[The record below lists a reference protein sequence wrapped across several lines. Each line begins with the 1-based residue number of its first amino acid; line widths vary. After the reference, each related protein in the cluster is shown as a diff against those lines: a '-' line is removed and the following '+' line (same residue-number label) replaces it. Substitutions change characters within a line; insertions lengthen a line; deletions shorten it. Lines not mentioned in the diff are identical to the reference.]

1 MAGFAVVASP
11 VAGGGA
17 TGGAGVLGDVFTAA
31 APRAPARADAAGA
44 LALPAFAEAVFR
56 EGDVGADAVGVGTFE
71 AACLSPVRRLDAGA
85 FGAAVPEVAV
95 FGAAI
100 FAAGLVAAFAAGLAG
115 GVLAGGVLPDEVLP
129 DKALPDKALPEGILA
144 EVALAAVAFAA
155 AGLVAVG
162 VAADVAATCR
172 DLPAALGLDGAS
184 LGSTEPGAEA
194 LPAAL
199 PAALAGARLAA
210 DAFTDLDAAAG
221 FAPAVSFAGGAS
233 GVWGAGSEATGGIAG
248 LGIEGLAGILLVR
261 RLLTACPRG

>member
-1 MAGFAVVASP
+1 M
-11 VAGGGA
+11 
-17 TGGAGVLGDVFTAA
+17 
-31 APRAPARADAAGA
+31 
-44 LALPAFAEAVFR
+44 PAFAEAVFG
-56 EGDVGADAVGVGTFE
+56 EGNVGADAVGVGTFE

-100 FAAGLVAAFAAGLAG
+100 FAVGLVAAFAAGLAG
-115 GVLAGGVLPDEVLP
+115 GVLAGGVLP
-129 DKALPDKALPEGILA
+129 A
-144 EVALAAVAFAA
+144 VALAAVAFAA

-162 VAADVAATCR
+162 VAADFAATCR

-221 FAPAVSFAGGAS
+221 FAPAVSFAGGAG
-233 GVWGAGSEATGGIAG
+233 GV
-248 LGIEGLAGILLVR
+248 
-261 RLLTACPRG
+261 

>member
-17 TGGAGVLGDVFTAA
+17 TGGAGVLGDVFTGA
-31 APRAPARADAAGA
+31 APWAPARAGAAGA
-44 LALPAFAEAVFR
+44 LALPAFAEAVFG
-56 EGDVGADAVGVGTFE
+56 EGDVGAGAVGVGTFE

-115 GVLAGGVLPDEVLP
+115 GVLP
-129 DKALPDKALPEGILA
+129 
-144 EVALAAVAFAA
+144 EVAFAAVAFAA
-155 AGLVAVG
+155 AG
-162 VAADVAATCR
+162 VAADFAATCR

-221 FAPAVSFAGGAS
+221 FAPAVSFAGGAG
-233 GVWGAGSEATGGIAG
+233 GV
-248 LGIEGLAGILLVR
+248 
-261 RLLTACPRG
+261 